1 VSNPRDE
8 LDDWLD
14 GDVQP
19 LAPPPGT
26 YERVTRQAR
35 RRKVRRA
42 VLSAAGAVV
51 IVAGLAASPKI
62 ASLLTQHPASRGQ
75 RSLAAGSP
83 SPPVTPPVTAS
94 PDHGSP
100 AAKSATPEPTASASL
115 SAVPSGDPV
124 PDGFQ
129 PTSVTFV
136 GPAIGAVIGQAGTP
150 GHCTGGANCT
160 SLAGTNNYGRT
171 WFGVS
176 APSTGAPDGSSGVSQ
191 LRFLRPGQGFAFGPE
206 LWITTDGGAAW
217 SRHPLPRNTRVT
229 DLETLNGQ
237 VFALWARCTG
247 GGADFAAHCTS
258 FTLHT
263 APVGGQ
269 WRRVGGA
276 VGLTAGGAAT
286 SASLLLVGDP
296 AAATGYLLAPDGKV
310 LSGSLD
316 SAGWTTAGTAP
327 CAPGAAQPDGQPSG
341 ALMAAGSG
349 KLYLL
354 CADATSSTPASPS
367 ASRATGT
374 LYVSADGGKTWQR
387 RPAVAALGTATSLAA
402 ATGNLVV
409 LATSEG
415 IEVSRDD
422 GQNWQVTLP
431 AAAGPPG
438 GFRYVGMTEASQGV
452 AVPEDPGLHQIWF
465 TADAGQAW
473 QPSTVQGSG
482 SG

>member
-8 LDDWLD
+8 LDAWLD
-14 GDVQP
+14 TDVQP

-26 YERVTRQAR
+26 YERVTRKAR
-35 RRKVRRA
+35 RRKVSRA
-42 VLSAAGAVV
+42 LVSAAGAVV

-62 ASLLTQHPASRGQ
+62 ASLLTQHPAGRGQ
-75 RSLAAGSP
+75 HSLATVRTSA
-83 SPPVTPPVTAS
+83 PVTPPATPTARR
-94 PDHGSP
+94 GNGTP
-100 AAKSATPEPTASASL
+100 AAKSATPEPTAPSSL
-115 SAVPSGDPV
+115 SAVPSGASV
-124 PDGFQ
+124 PGDFR

-136 GPAIGAVIGQAGTP
+136 GPRIGAVIGQAGTP
-150 GHCTGGANCT
+150 GHCAGGVNCT
-160 SLAGTNNYGRT
+160 SLAGTDDYGQT
-171 WFGVS
+171 WYGVS
-176 APSTGAPDGSSGVSQ
+176 APVTGAPDGSSGVSQ
-191 LRFLRPGQGFAFGPE
+191 LRFLQPDQGFAFGPE
-206 LWITTDGGAAW
+206 LWVTVSGGASW
-217 SRHPLPRNTRVT
+217 SRLPLPLDTRVT

-247 GGADFAAHCTS
+247 SGADFAAHCTS

-269 WRRVGGA
+269 WRQVGGA
-276 VGLTAGGAAT
+276 VDLTAGGAAT
-286 SASLLLVGDP
+286 SASLILVGDA

-310 LSGSLD
+310 LGGSLG
-316 SAGWTTAGTAP
+316 STSWTTAGTAP
-327 CAPGAAQPDGQPSG
+327 CAPGPAQPDGQPSG

-354 CADATSSTPASPS
+354 CAGAATGTAASP
-367 ASRATGT
+367 ATGT
-374 LYVSADGGKTWQR
+374 LYASADGGKTWHQR
-387 RPAVAALGTATSLAA
+387 HAVAALGTATSLAA
-402 ATGNLVV
+402 AMGNMVV

-422 GQNWQVTLP
+422 GRSWQVTLP

-452 AVPEDPGLHQIWF
+452 AVPENPALQQIWF
-465 TADAGQAW
+465 TANGGQSW
-473 QPSTVQGSG
+473 QPSTVQGTG